1 MIRNIFIRL
10 FNFLVLNK
18 VYSILIPCTIFFG
31 IKERTKLGLDKR
43 IHKLSSKR
51 ITILALDSNRY
62 RGDLD
67 ILAKNPN
74 FRVLFISQKVQGW
87 FVKPFY
93 KDITSDK
100 IFTYYFSDK
109 DSKKYKIYMKA
120 QNFMNVF
127 LKKLYSALS
136 INCVLTVNYRYF
148 EDHHWTKS
156 AEILNIPWIMLY
168 REGLLTFRSVY
179 EGVVFRHKR
188 YGKFHGS
195 HIIVHNSTIMQT
207 FLDAKICDESQITVA
222 GALRMDSLLEAI
234 KIQEGKVDTSRRKR
248 IVFFYFPI
256 NNGVFGM
263 DRGKPRDKNGA
274 YKFSVWK
281 GRDNFFREVHETLLE
296 IASEN
301 PDIDIVIKPKDVSF
315 KADSWNQYLNIVNN
329 SPIDAEKLDNY
340 SIEPYADVH
349 SLILNS
355 DVICGLQS
363 STMLESLVAQKPT
376 IIPLFEDFRETELCQ
391 KEFGL
396 YNYLNLFEVANNKK
410 HFKHIIINS
419 LQNYEIKKDV
429 KKKRK
434 ELFYEWFTQPE
445 SGSLNIY
452 SSIIG
457 DIVNK
462 KSN

>member
-234 KIQEGKVDTSRRKR
+234 KIQEGKVNIPRRKR
-248 IVFFYFPI
+248 IIFFIF
-256 NNGVFGM
+256 
-263 DRGKPRDKNGA
+263 
-274 YKFSVWK
+274 
-281 GRDNFFREVHETLLE
+281 LL
-296 IASEN
+296 
-301 PDIDIVIKPKDVSF
+301 IV
-315 KADSWNQYLNIVNN
+315 QYL
-329 SPIDAEKLDNY
+329 E
-340 SIEPYADVH
+340 
-349 SLILNS
+349 
-355 DVICGLQS
+355 
-363 STMLESLVAQKPT
+363 
-376 IIPLFEDFRETELCQ
+376 
-391 KEFGL
+391 
-396 YNYLNLFEVANNKK
+396 
-410 HFKHIIINS
+410 
-419 LQNYEIKKDV
+419 
-429 KKKRK
+429 
-434 ELFYEWFTQPE
+434 
-445 SGSLNIY
+445 
-452 SSIIG
+452 
-457 DIVNK
+457 
-462 KSN
+462 